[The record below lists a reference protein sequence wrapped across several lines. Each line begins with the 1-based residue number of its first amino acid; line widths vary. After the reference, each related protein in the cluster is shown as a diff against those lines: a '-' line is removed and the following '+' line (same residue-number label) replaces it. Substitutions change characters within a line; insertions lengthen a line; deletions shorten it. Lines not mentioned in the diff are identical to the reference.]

1 MKGQKIIT
9 RSVVDFVIAKDPS
22 IAKSKIKRLSKFMD
36 TILSI
41 KDGKYKV
48 RDAEDFEE
56 LFFEMSDINKM
67 I

>member
-1 MKGQKIIT
+1 
-9 RSVVDFVIAKDPS
+9 
-22 IAKSKIKRLSKFMD
+22 MD